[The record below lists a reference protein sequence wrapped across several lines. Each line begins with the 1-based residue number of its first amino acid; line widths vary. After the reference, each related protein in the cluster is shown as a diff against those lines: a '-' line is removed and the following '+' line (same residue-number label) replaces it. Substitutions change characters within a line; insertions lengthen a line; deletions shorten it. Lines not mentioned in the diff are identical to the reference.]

1 MRYAPVSKCCV
12 QFTAANP
19 DKSLERRQAGMIAL
33 GGNLYVHGGIHTLP
47 DGEDEVLLDILVA
60 RASGSG
66 GINQP
71 WKRLSICE
79 ASPQACSPMIHFH

>member
-1 MRYAPVSKCCV
+1 MV
-12 QFTAANP
+12 
-19 DKSLERRQAGMIAL
+19 AL
-33 GGNLYVHGGIHTLP
+33 GGNLYVCGGIHKLP
-47 DGEDEVLLDILVA
+47 GGEDEVLSDILVA

-79 ASPQACSPMIHFH
+79 TSPQACSLMIHLH